1 MDSVTVSHFLIQKED
16 EDFCTEELPRQ
27 YKAID
32 YRHGDN

>member
-1 MDSVTVSHFLIQKED
+1 MDSVMVSHFLIQKED
-16 EDFCTEELPRQ
+16 EDFCTEELPKQ